1 MSEDPRRVARAA
13 GRLGDQVERRELL
26 QAIVDT
32 ARAIFQAEAAS
43 VLLLDESSREL
54 VFEAV
59 SGQGAKELV
68 GHRLPARTGIAG
80 SVLMTSE
87 PIVVEDVSRDARFA
101 KEAAEST
108 GYVPSAL
115 MAAPLLAGDEPL
127 GVLEVLDPRDR
138 SRPAL
143 QELELLERFADQAAL
158 ALGMLQNARRV
169 QETMIGQNTDLVA
182 LARLAVSLSR
192 LEGDRREAA
201 TQLLEA
207 LNRLLA

>member
-43 VLLLDESSREL
+43 VLLLDEREL

-59 SGQGAKELV
+59 SGKGAKGLV
-68 GHRLPARTGIAG
+68 GRRLPARTGIAG
-80 SVLMTSE
+80 SVLMTGD

-101 KEAAEST
+101 KETAEST

-115 MAAPLLAGDEPL
+115 MAAPLLAGDDPL
-127 GVLEVLDPRDR
+127 GVLEVLDPHDR

-158 ALGMLQNARRV
+158 ALGMLRNARRV

-192 LEGDRREAA
+192 LESDRREAA

>member
-1 MSEDPRRVARAA
+1 M
-13 GRLGDQVERRELL
+13 
-26 QAIVDT
+26 
-32 ARAIFQAEAAS
+32 
-43 VLLLDESSREL
+43 LLLDETAKEL

-68 GHRLPARTGIAG
+68 GRRLPARTGIAG

-115 MAAPLLAGDEPL
+115 MAAPLLAGDDPL

-169 QETMIGQNTDLVA
+169 QETMMGQNTDMVA
-182 LARLAVSLSR
+182 LARLAISLSR

>member
-80 SVLMTSE
+80 SVLMTGE

>member
-43 VLLLDESSREL
+43 VLLLDETAKEL

-68 GHRLPARTGIAG
+68 GRRLPARTGIAG

-115 MAAPLLAGDEPL
+115 MAAPLLAGDDPL

>member
-43 VLLLDESSREL
+43 VLLLDEREL

-59 SGQGAKELV
+59 SGEGAKELV
-68 GHRLPARTGIAG
+68 GRRLPARTGIAG
-80 SVLMTSE
+80 SVLMTGD

-101 KEAAEST
+101 KETAEST

-115 MAAPLLAGDEPL
+115 MAAPLLAGDDPL
-127 GVLEVLDPRDR
+127 GVLEVLDPHDR

-158 ALGMLQNARRV
+158 ALGMLQSARRV

>member
-80 SVLMTSE
+80 SVLMTGE

-169 QETMIGQNTDLVA
+169 QGTMIGQNTDLVA

>member
-1 MSEDPRRVARAA
+1 V
-13 GRLGDQVERRELL
+13 GR
-26 QAIVDT
+26 
-32 ARAIFQAEAAS
+32 
-43 VLLLDESSREL
+43 
-54 VFEAV
+54 
-59 SGQGAKELV
+59 
-68 GHRLPARTGIAG
+68 RLPARTGIAG
-80 SVLMTSE
+80 SVLMTGD

-101 KEAAEST
+101 KETAEST
-108 GYVPSAL
+108 GYVPAAL
-115 MAAPLLAGDEPL
+115 MAAPLLAGDDPL
-127 GVLEVLDPRDR
+127 GVLEVLDPHDR
-138 SRPAL
+138 SRPPL

-169 QETMIGQNTDLVA
+169 QETMIGQNTDMVA

>member
-80 SVLMTSE
+80 SVLMTGE

-169 QETMIGQNTDLVA
+169 QETMMGQNTDMVA
-182 LARLAVSLSR
+182 LARLAISLSR